1 MASVIKLSKDKLEE
15 CRNVFNAN
23 DKYKNG
29 FISCSKLSLI
39 YRSLG
44 AYIPQEDL
52 EEFIGNKKEIKF
64 EKFINF
70 FAEYYNKKIEKKD
83 IIDGLAFLDYNREGN
98 INANDLKH
106 ALTSIGAK
114 LTEEEAYDLLKAYTD
129 KNGMI
134 DYEKFAGE
142 ISK

>member
-1 MASVIKLSKDKLEE
+1 MP
-15 CRNVFNAN
+15 
-23 DKYKNG
+23 
-29 FISCSKLSLI
+29 LI

-70 FAEYYNKKIEKKD
+70 FIEYYNKKIEKKD
-83 IIDGLAFLDYNREGN
+83 LIDGLSFLDYNREGI
-98 INANDLKH
+98 INSNDLKH
-106 ALTSIGAK
+106 ALTHIGAK
-114 LTEEEAYDLLKAYTD
+114 LTEEEAYDLLKEYTD

-134 DYEKFAGE
+134 DYEKFARE

>member
-64 EKFINF
+64 EKLGSKFCSKN
-70 FAEYYNKKIEKKD
+70 KD
-83 IIDGLAFLDYNREGN
+83 ILISF
-98 INANDLKH
+98 
-106 ALTSIGAK
+106 SI
-114 LTEEEAYDLLKAYTD
+114 
-129 KNGMI
+129 
-134 DYEKFAGE
+134 F
-142 ISK
+142 